1 MVLGWILRAG
11 FEESC
16 GLIRELDLGCG
27 GRVRGLCWRGLE
39 LALVGRLF
47 SGSSGHIVGLELG
60 VGASLD
66 TLESGLGILSSS
78 LLEVAETE

>member
-27 GRVRGLCWRGLE
+27 GRVYPRLE
-39 LALVGRLF
+39 GRVG
-47 SGSSGHIVGLELG
+47 G
-60 VGASLD
+60 D
-66 TLESGLGILSSS
+66 
-78 LLEVAETE
+78 